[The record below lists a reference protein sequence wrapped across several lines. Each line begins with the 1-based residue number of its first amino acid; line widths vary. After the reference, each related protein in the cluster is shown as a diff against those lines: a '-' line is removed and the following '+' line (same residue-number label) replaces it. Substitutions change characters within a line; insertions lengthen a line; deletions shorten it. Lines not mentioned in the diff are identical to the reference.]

1 MIKLKTMTW
10 SNLFSYGENNSIEFD
25 KSPLTQI
32 VGLNGHGKSSIAL
45 ILEEVLYNKNSK
57 NIKKSDILNR
67 NSKAKSYSIELVF
80 EKDNSVYTIKTTRGS
95 TQTVV
100 LLKDGVD
107 ISSHTAT
114 NTFKSIEEII
124 GFDHKTFSQLV
135 YQSSAGSLEFL
146 TATDSNRKKFLIDLL
161 NLNKYTEIGDVFK
174 NELKSIEKELSVLSG
189 KFSTTEAW
197 LEKYRKT
204 DLTEKLIQE
213 VPDYPKH
220 WQEEN
225 AELLQR
231 LNTLEQHNKKILQN
245 NKYKEL
251 LDSIKLEA
259 PGPKPELD
267 LNTLLQE
274 KAVVEKTA
282 KDSTTFVQKLRSLKS
297 SCPTCMQD
305 IDYVKVATL
314 LDEHNDIYKI
324 NSTRA
329 DSIKKEIEKFKTE
342 LSVWE
347 NKEKSKRQ
355 YEEYYAL
362 YDQGLP
368 TDTITQDEVLNRIES
383 NKAVILEIENKIKK
397 IVDYNNKT
405 LQHNA
410 KISVLKENIIEQE
423 ELLQK
428 LFEEKNFLEDKYSRV
443 NVLVKT
449 FSSTGLIAYKIECL
463 IKDLEDQINDYLS
476 HLSYGRFQLSFKLNN
491 DKLNVVITDNS
502 RDVEITAL
510 SSGEKARVNTAAL
523 LGIRKLMQS
532 ISNTR
537 INLLVLDETI
547 ENLDIEGKEKL
558 VEILLQEPHLNTFV
572 ISHGFSHP
580 LLEKLQVTKTKNIS
594 RIEYG

>member
-80 EKDNSVYTIKTTRGS
+80 EKDSCVYTIKTTRGS

-135 YQSSAGSLEFL
+135 YQSSASSLEFL

-174 NELKSIEKELSVLSG
+174 KELTSIEKELSILSG
-189 KFSTTEAW
+189 KFSTTESW
-197 LEKYRKT
+197 LEKYKKS
-204 DLTEKLIQE
+204 DLTEKPIQE

-282 KDSTTFVQKLRSLKS
+282 KDSVAFVQKLRSLNS

-314 LDEHNDIYKI
+314 VEEHHDICKI
-324 NSTRA
+324 NNTRA
-329 DSIKKEIEKFKTE
+329 DSIKKEIEKFKSE
-342 LSVWE
+342 LGVWE

-362 YDQGLP
+362 YDNSLP
-368 TDTITQDEVLNRIES
+368 TDTITQDEVLNRIKS
-383 NKAVILEIENKIKK
+383 NKAVILEIEDKIKK
-397 IVDYNNKT
+397 IAEYNNRA

-410 KISVLKENIIEQE
+410 KIEVLKESIIEQE
-423 ELLQK
+423 ELLQT
-428 LFEEKNFLEDKYSRV
+428 LLEEKNFLEDKYSRV

-463 IKDLEDQINDYLS
+463 IKDLEDQINEYLS

>member
-1 MIKLKTMTW
+1 MIKLKKMTW

-80 EKDNSVYTIKTTRGS
+80 EKDGSVYTIKTTRGS

-161 NLNKYTEIGDVFK
+161 NLNKYTEIGEVFK
-174 NELKSIEKELSVLSG
+174 NELKSIEKELSILSG

-197 LEKYRKT
+197 LEKYRKS
-204 DLTEKLIQE
+204 DLTEKPIQE

-231 LNTLEQHNKKILQN
+231 LTTLEQHNKKILQN

-267 LNTLLQE
+267 LNALLQE

-282 KDSTTFVQKLRSLKS
+282 KDSVAFVQKLRSLNS

-305 IDYVKVATL
+305 IDYVRVATL
-314 LDEHNDIYKI
+314 VEEHHDICKT
-324 NSTRA
+324 NNARA
-329 DSIKKEIEKFKTE
+329 DSIKKEIERFKTE

-362 YDQGLP
+362 YDRGLP
-368 TDTITQDEVLNRIES
+368 TDTITQDEVLNRIKS
-383 NKAVILEIENKIKK
+383 NKVVILEIEDKIKK
-397 IVDYNNKT
+397 IVDYNNKA

-410 KISVLKENIIEQE
+410 KIEILKENIIEQE
-423 ELLQK
+423 ELLQN
-428 LFEEKNFLEDKYSRV
+428 LYSEKELLEDKYSRV
-443 NVLVKT
+443 NVLAKT

-558 VEILLQEPHLNTFV
+558 VEILLQEPYLNTFV